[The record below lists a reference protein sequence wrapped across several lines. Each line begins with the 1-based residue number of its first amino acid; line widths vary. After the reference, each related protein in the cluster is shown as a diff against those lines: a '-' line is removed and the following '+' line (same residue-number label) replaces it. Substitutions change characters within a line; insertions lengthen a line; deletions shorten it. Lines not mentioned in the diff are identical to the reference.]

1 MLLPPPTPIGL
12 RLRMYEV
19 TRLDVA
25 CAVGGI
31 LISAGA
37 WWYHANWQWFVIGL
51 LLVVL
56 SWMMDRWMF

>member
-1 MLLPPPTPIGL
+1 
-12 RLRMYEV
+12 MYEV